1 MYKPS
6 ILGILHGHPHVTY
19 WTLWAGEVPSENG
32 NNGSHGSIALG
43 PVKGDI
49 RGLSEAESEATLATK
64 NTVIWLWEYHPTSP
78 NIFPGKL
85 IRNL

>member
-6 ILGILHGHPHVTY
+6 ILGILHGHPHVSLD
-19 WTLWAGEVPSENG
+19 LWAGEVPSENG

-49 RGLSEAESEATLATK
+49 RGRGSGEVCRWQQKTQ
-64 NTVIWLWEYHPTSP
+64 
-78 NIFPGKL
+78 
-85 IRNL
+85 